1 MALSFGKD
9 YETKFNIESYLEY
22 YKNRNGESVSATI
35 AFFLKELH
43 SFYSTCIEEENRN
56 WNILELGCGPIIVY
70 QISAA
75 KIASEIVLAEYTSN
89 NRQAVQQWLNKDP
102 SCIDWTFAFNFVV
115 KELEG
120 GSDAD
125 VEKRQDELRQAVK
138 SVIPC
143 DVTKKEM
150 IPDEHKGPYDVVF
163 SSLVLAAACRT
174 VEDCN
179 ATVARIV
186 KNYVKPDG
194 RIVIHFTIM
203 EKPSSLDEQCFYKV
217 GEERFF
223 ALGLNEG
230 IVRTALESA
239 GCCDI
244 ITRMIDK
251 KTTGIPDGATCP
263 SFKGFIF
270 VSARKTFKL

>member
-1 MALSFGKD
+1 MAVSFGKD
-9 YETKFNIESYLEY
+9 YETKFNIESFLEY
-22 YKNRNGESVSATI
+22 YKNGNSESVSAM
-35 AFFLKELH
+35 ADFFLKELH
-43 SFYSTCIEEENRN
+43 SFYNTFIKEENRK
-56 WNILELGCGPIIVY
+56 WNILDLGCGPIIVY
-70 QISAA
+70 QISAT

-89 NRQAVQQWLNKDP
+89 NRQAVQQWLNKNP

-120 GSDAD
+120 GSEAD
-125 VEKRQDELRQAVK
+125 VEKRQDELRQVIK

-163 SSLVLAAACRT
+163 SSLVLESACRT
-174 VEDCN
+174 VEDYN

-186 KNYVKPDG
+186 KIYVKSGG
-194 RIVIHFTIM
+194 RIVMHCAIT

-223 ALGLNEG
+223 DLGLNEG

-251 KTTGIPDGATCP
+251 KTTGIPDDAESP

-270 VSARKTFKL
+270 VSAKKTFK

>member
-1 MALSFGKD
+1 MAVNFGKD
-9 YETKFNIESYLEY
+9 YETKFNIESFLEY
-22 YKNRNGESVSATI
+22 YKNGNGESVSAM
-35 AFFLKELH
+35 ADFFLKELH
-43 SFYSTCIEEENRN
+43 SFYSTLIKEENRN

-70 QISAA
+70 QISAT
-75 KIASEIVLAEYTSN
+75 KIASEIVLAEYASN

-120 GSDAD
+120 GSEAD

-163 SSLVLAAACRT
+163 SSLVLESACRT
-174 VEDCN
+174 VEDYN

-186 KNYVKPDG
+186 KIYVKPGG
-194 RIVIHFTIM
+194 RIVMHCTM
-203 EKPSSLDEQCFYKV
+203 TEKPSSLDEQCSYKV

-223 ALGLNEG
+223 DLGLNEG

-244 ITRMIDK
+244 TTTAIDK
-251 KTTGIPDGATCP
+251 KTTGFPDDAVSPT
-263 SFKGFIF
+263 FKGLMF
-270 VSARKTFKL
+270 VSAIKSI